1 MLISD
6 WSSDV
11 CSSNLDLHR
20 VIEIVRVR
28 AVGAEGS
35 KLIGVAIDVPAVRC
49 AQVDLVRDRAG
60 RELAAD
66 AGLPGFVVVVAR
78 DVRSGHKGIAGR
90 GIGDPQALIDAP
102 FGGVARACRRIA
114 EKIFRSEEHTSEL
127 QSLMRISYAVFC

>member
-35 KLIGVAIDVPAVRC
+35 KLIGVAIDVPVVRC

-66 AGLPGFVVVVAR
+66 ARLPGFVVVVAR
-78 DVRSGHKGIAGR
+78 VVRS
-90 GIGDPQALIDAP
+90 
-102 FGGVARACRRIA
+102 
-114 EKIFRSEEHTSEL
+114 RSEERRGWNESVSTCIYRGSAYH
-127 QSLMRISYAVFC
+127 